1 MSLNTQEIQRVTRRA
16 DDLRH
21 AGDRADLRIVSP
33 SPPPQRVLLDGS
45 VEVMPEIV
53 SNPYLTTSCEERL
66 AHHPEK
72 SHGVQPNELSVLT
85 GPRGHGASLTSQP
98 PDLSFPPPYE
108 YHTAPPSGSPRA
120 PPAPFANKDK
130 GVPFDGPV
138 SHPHPLPPPMTPHV
152 PVTGRYMDRHTAQSQ
167 SFGKDQG
174 MGIQAPGFHMDIKS
188 PPNRL
193 ISGNT
198 GE

>member
-1 MSLNTQEIQRVTRRA
+1 MSLNIQRVTRRA

-33 SPPPQRVLLDGS
+33 SSPPQRVLPDGS
-45 VEVMPEIV
+45 VDLMPVIF
-53 SNPYLTTSCEERL
+53 SNPYLTTSWEERL
-66 AHHPEK
+66 AHRPTK
-72 SHGVQPNELSVLT
+72 SIVVQPNEPIECRVLT
-85 GPRGHGASLTSQP
+85 GPRPGHGASLTSQP
-98 PDLSFPPPYE
+98 PDLSLPPPYE
-108 YHTAPPSGSPRA
+108 YRFPRA

-130 GVPFDGPV
+130 GVPLDGPV
-138 SHPHPLPPPMTPHV
+138 SYPHPLPLPVTPQV
-152 PVTGRYMDRHTAQSQ
+152 PVTGRYMDMHTAQSQ

-174 MGIQAPGFHMDIKS
+174 MGIQVQAPGFRMDIKL